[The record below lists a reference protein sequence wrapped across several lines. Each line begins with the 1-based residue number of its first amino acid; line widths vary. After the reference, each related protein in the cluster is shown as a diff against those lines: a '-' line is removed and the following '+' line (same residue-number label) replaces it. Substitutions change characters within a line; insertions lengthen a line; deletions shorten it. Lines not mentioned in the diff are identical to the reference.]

1 MKTAEEILRD
11 KVHLYFSSHYD
22 SDGESEGAEWH
33 THKATMN
40 SILKAMEEHTQAHT
54 EGLRK
59 ENARFKKAFADATA
73 EKLALRERVKELE
86 EGLKPIANTHD
97 AAIEID
103 PIGIAYKMRNA
114 AEKALKK
121 ALK

>member
-1 MKTAEEILRD
+1 MSKLPTAEETLNQ
-11 KVHLYFSSHYD
+11 HLSGVYNPFGHPNLESSFIAAI
-22 SDGESEGAEWH
+22 ESH
-33 THKATMN
+33 TA
-40 SILKAMEEHTQAHT
+40 AHT
-54 EGLRK
+54 AGLR
-59 ENARFKKAFADATA
+59 EEIVLYKKAILSEQGIQRSLK
-73 EKLALRERVKELE
+73 EKNKALRKRLGDLE

-114 AEKALKK
+114 AERALKK

>member
-1 MKTAEEILRD
+1 MNDKLPTAEETLNQ
-11 KVHLYFSSHYD
+11 HLSGVYNPFGHPNLKSSFIAAI
-22 SDGESEGAEWH
+22 ES
-33 THKATMN
+33 
-40 SILKAMEEHTQAHT
+40 HTQAHT
-54 EGLRK
+54 EGLREELK
-59 ENARFKKAFADATA
+59 ETQNIADASTYQL
-73 EKLALRERVKELE
+73 KRLVGKYNKLREKAKELE

-121 ALK
+121 VLK